1 MKKTDLLVIGGSAG
15 GILAAQM
22 ARKAYGDIDITLI
35 RDTET
40 VMVPCGIPY
49 IFGTLRDI
57 KKNIIPDKMLEI
69 ANVNLIIDSA
79 EAIDRKN
86 KLVSTKDNG
95 DINYKK
101 LIIATG
107 SLPIIPTFIP
117 GYDLENVFPILKGE
131 DYLSRI
137 FDKLDRAKNIVVIGG
152 GFIGVEFAE
161 QVRML
166 DKNVTLVEMA
176 DACLWQA
183 FDKEYTDDIESLL
196 KEKGINVMTGT
207 KVNKILGKDSVEAI
221 EIDGGKTIAADM
233 VILGLGMKPN
243 GILAK
248 ESGLAINEKGAV
260 IVDQY
265 MRTSDPD
272 IFAVGDC
279 AEKKCFFTGMDAPI
293 LLASTAAMEA
303 KIAGS
308 NAFQLRLIRANK
320 GTISTFSTKVFGKTF
335 AAAGLTETR
344 ARKEGFCLM
353 VGEYKTMDRHPGTL
367 PGTQEVNIKMIFSKC
382 SGIILGAQISGG
394 DSVTEII
401 NILSLAITKAI
412 TATELNTFQTA
423 THPLVSPSPIAYPI
437 NAAAMNA
444 IATNC
449 KHLNE
454 GLII

>member
-183 FDKEYTDDIESLL
+183 FDKEYTDDIEDIYHEKASIDEIEKFINKVVREELVDIMYRYIRL
-196 KEKGINVMTGT
+196 HRKDMKE
-207 KVNKILGKDSVEAI
+207 ILGDFIADD
-221 EIDGGKTIAADM
+221 DGYLDWDD
-233 VILGLGMKPN
+233 
-243 GILAK
+243 
-248 ESGLAINEKGAV
+248 EE
-260 IVDQY
+260 D
-265 MRTSDPD
+265 
-272 IFAVGDC
+272 
-279 AEKKCFFTGMDAPI
+279 E
-293 LLASTAAMEA
+293 
-303 KIAGS
+303 
-308 NAFQLRLIRANK
+308 
-320 GTISTFSTKVFGKTF
+320 
-335 AAAGLTETR
+335 
-344 ARKEGFCLM
+344 
-353 VGEYKTMDRHPGTL
+353 
-367 PGTQEVNIKMIFSKC
+367 
-382 SGIILGAQISGG
+382 
-394 DSVTEII
+394 
-401 NILSLAITKAI
+401 
-412 TATELNTFQTA
+412 
-423 THPLVSPSPIAYPI
+423 
-437 NAAAMNA
+437 
-444 IATNC
+444 
-449 KHLNE
+449 
-454 GLII
+454 